1 VSGTNGTGTSGAG
14 TKAVS
19 AAGAPIRVLLVDDHA
34 IVRQGLV
41 FYLGM
46 QPDLEIV
53 GEAANGVEAASR
65 AAALKPDVI
74 LMDLFMPEKDGIEAT
89 RDIRAFD
96 KQAKIIVLT
105 SFSEQDHVL
114 SAIKAGANGY
124 LLKDTDPADIA
135 NAIRGA
141 RAGLPQLHPAAAAQ
155 LMSHV
160 AAEPPSPSAAPS
172 PAPAA
177 PSPDALTPREKEIL
191 AYLARGY
198 SNKEIAADC
207 GIAEKTV
214 KTHVSSLLSKLGV
227 ADRTQ
232 AALYAVRHG
241 LAES

>member
-1 VSGTNGTGTSGAG
+1 MSGTNGTA
-14 TKAVS
+14 KE
-19 AAGAPIRVLLVDDHA
+19 AAAASKPAIRVLLVDDHA

-46 QPDLEIV
+46 QGDLDIV
-53 GEAANGVEAASR
+53 GEAANGVEAVSR
-65 AAALKPDVI
+65 AAELKPDVI
-74 LMDLFMPEKDGIEAT
+74 LMDLFMPEKNGIEAT
-89 RDIRAFD
+89 RDIRALD
-96 KQAKIIVLT
+96 AKAKIIVLT

-141 RAGLPQLHPAAAAQ
+141 HAGRPQLHPAAAAQ

-160 AAEPPSPSAAPS
+160 AAAPDQSA
-172 PAPAA
+172 APAA
-177 PSPDALTPREKEIL
+177 PTAPASPDALTPREAEIL
-191 AYLARGY
+191 SFLARGY
-198 SNKEIAADC
+198 SNKEIAAAC

-232 AALYAVRHG
+232 AALYAVKHG
-241 LAES
+241 LIES

>member
-1 VSGTNGTGTSGAG
+1 MSGTNGAG
-14 TKAVS
+14 TKAGVET
-19 AAGAPIRVLLVDDHA
+19 GTRIRVLIVDDHA

-46 QPDLEIV
+46 QSDLEIV
-53 GEAANGVEAASR
+53 GEAANGAEAASR

-96 KQAKIIVLT
+96 KGVKIIVLT

-124 LLKDTDPADIA
+124 LLKDVDPADIA

-141 RAGLPQLHPAAAAQ
+141 RAGLAQLHPAAAAQ

-160 AAEPPSPSAAPS
+160 ASEPPAETAPS
-172 PAPAA
+172 KAA
-177 PSPDALTPREKEIL
+177 GPSPDSLTPREKEIL
-191 AYLARGY
+191 AYLARGF

-232 AALYAVRHG
+232 AALYAVKRG

>member
-1 VSGTNGTGTSGAG
+1 MSESRP
-14 TKAVS
+14 
-19 AAGAPIRVLLVDDHA
+19 PIRVLLADDHA
-34 IVRQGLV
+34 IVRQGLL

-46 QPDLEIV
+46 QDDLDIV
-53 GEAANGVEAASR
+53 GEAANGAEAVER
-65 AAALKPDVI
+65 TAALRPDVV
-74 LMDLFMPEKDGIEAT
+74 LMDLFMPGKNGIEAT
-89 RDIRAFD
+89 RDIRAAGGD
-96 KQAKIIVLT
+96 AKIIVLT

-141 RAGLPQLHPAAAAQ
+141 HAGLPQLHPAAAAQ

-160 AAEPPSPSAAPS
+160 AGAPDAPSATAATAP
-172 PAPAA
+172 PPAA
-177 PSPDALTPREKEIL
+177 ASPDALTPRETEIL
-191 AYLARGY
+191 AFVARGY
-198 SNKEIAADC
+198 SNKEIAAAC

-232 AALYAVRHG
+232 AALYAVKHG
-241 LAES
+241 LVES